1 MDAVLDSDLPAPETV
16 IMRARALVGN
26 GCGILSVRGLQD
38 ISVQFADGLPGLL
51 RSHSRFS
58 SARERRR
65 QNTKIAARTRP
76 RPQIRAGDAS
86 QLLPR
91 ASLRQPR

>member
-1 MDAVLDSDLPAPETV
+1 
-16 IMRARALVGN
+16 MRNFTRPWTAAHLGK
-26 GCGILSVRGLQD
+26 VRGRVGMP
-38 ISVQFADGLPGLL
+38 IKIPA
-51 RSHSRFS
+51 SRFS

-76 RPQIRAGDAS
+76 RPQIRAAGAL